1 MNPIPT
7 VTQVRKASAFLSTL
21 YAERARRWYA
31 GRVRG
36 DGLSRTRLREG
47 RRDPYA
53 VYEQIR
59 AKGPVVPTRFG
70 SWVTTSH
77 PLCSQVLRSR
87 RYGVRDPELEMVHGG
102 SHEDFDLSFLGLN
115 PPDHTRLRRLAM
127 PAFSPKMMST
137 YEAMI
142 EKTVHQLLDRAEQ
155 RGEFDLVSDF
165 AAPLPIA
172 VISEMMG
179 VPDADE
185 AAFQRYGAALGSALD
200 GLNSLRHAR
209 EVIHANTQ
217 LEAIFESLFE
227 LRAREPR
234 DDLVSALVAE
244 RGDRIRPQE
253 LVPMCS
259 LLLVAG
265 FETTVNLIGNGVLAL
280 QRHPDQWQ
288 MLADDPTLAGAT
300 VEEVLRY
307 LPPVQETGRVSFE
320 DTELGGVP
328 VAKGQWVITLIAAAG
343 RDPEVYPDPNRF
355 DITRTPGVEHLAF
368 SSGVHYCL
376 GAPLAR
382 LEATVAFGALAERMP
397 RLRRSGP
404 VTMRGSTAIRG
415 PLHLPVAAA

>member
-1 MNPIPT
+1 MSPMPT
-7 VTQVRKASAFLSTL
+7 ATQVRKAGAFATAL
-21 YAERARRWYA
+21 YGERVRRWYA
-31 GRVRG
+31 GRLRG
-36 DGLSRTRLREG
+36 DGLARTRLKEG

-59 AKGPVVPTRFG
+59 AQGPVVPTRLG
-70 SWVTTSH
+70 NWATTSH

-87 RYGVRDPELEMVHGG
+87 KFGVRDPDLDLVHGG
-102 SHEDFDLSFLGLN
+102 SHDFDLSMLGLN
-115 PPDHTRLRRLAM
+115 PPDHTRLRRLAL

-137 YEAMI
+137 YATMI
-142 EKTVHQLLDRAEQ
+142 EKKVHQLLDRAEQ
-155 RGEFDLVSDF
+155 RGQFDLVADF

-200 GLNSLRHAR
+200 GLNSLKHAR
-209 EVIHANTQ
+209 EVIHANTE

-234 DDLVSALVAE
+234 DDLISALVAE
-244 RGDRIRPQE
+244 RGDRIQPHE

-280 QRHPDQWQ
+280 QSHPDQWHT
-288 MLADDPTLAGAT
+288 LCDDPSLAGST

-320 DTELGGVP
+320 DTELGGVAI
-328 VAKGQWVITLIAAAG
+328 AKGQWVITLLAAAG
-343 RDPEVYPDPNRF
+343 RDPEVYPEPNRF
-355 DITRTPGVEHLAF
+355 DIMRTPGVEHLAF
-368 SSGVHYCL
+368 SSGVHYCI

-382 LEATVAFGALAERMP
+382 LEATVALQALAERMP

-404 VTMRGSTAIRG
+404 VTMRGSTTIRG
-415 PLHLPVAAA
+415 PLRLPVAA